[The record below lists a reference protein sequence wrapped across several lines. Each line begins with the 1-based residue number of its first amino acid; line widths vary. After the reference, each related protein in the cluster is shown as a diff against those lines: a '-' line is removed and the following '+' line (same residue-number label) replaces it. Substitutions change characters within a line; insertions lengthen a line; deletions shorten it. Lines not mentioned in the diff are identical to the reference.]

1 MAEDD
6 TTRIIRRNVG
16 ATDETRPIGI
26 DPTSIES
33 NQDEPHTRIFRPKS
47 TVTSTTTGTEVSVKA
62 VDDFSTD
69 PVVGWLVVTEGPGR
83 GNFHKLGYGVN
94 TIGRGPESRV
104 SLDYGDEEISR
115 HGHAM
120 LTYDTKSRKFFVQH
134 GNAVNLTYL
143 ADAPVL
149 QPHEIT
155 GREVIGLGSTRL
167 MFVPFCGPEFEWQG

>member
-6 TTRIIRRNVG
+6 TTRIIRRNVSG
-16 ATDETRPIGI
+16 GDETRPIGSGS
-26 DPTSIES
+26 TSFES
-33 NQDEPHTRIFRPKS
+33 NQDDPHTRIFRPKS
-47 TVTSTTTGTEVSVKA
+47 AAVTTSSGIPVPEKETS
-62 VDDFSTD
+62 DFSTD
-69 PVVGWLVVTEGPGR
+69 PVVGWLVVTDGPGR

-115 HGHAM
+115 QGHAM

-143 ADAPVL
+143 GDAPVL